1 MTIGVFDSGVG
12 GLWILKQLMAIIPGN
27 NYIYVGDQ
35 VHIPYGSRSMEEIRD
50 FSEGITKFLIK
61 KGCKL
66 IVVACNTASAASLK
80 YLREKFPGILF
91 VGMEP
96 AIKPAVQ
103 ISHTGKVGV
112 LATPATLQ
120 GRFYLSLVEKFG
132 GQAEIFENTCDG
144 LVEEIEKGNFNSKK
158 ISKILDKA
166 ISPML
171 DNNIDTIVLGC
182 THYPFATEIIRGIV
196 GTRVTVIDPAPA
208 IAKRT
213 KELLRDNSL
222 LEMSKTNGNL
232 EVYTSGDLIKLKD
245 FLDNM
250 FTRSIKLRSIKWGN
264 NLNLNEI
271 N

>member
-12 GLWILKQLMAIIPGN
+12 GLWILKQLMDVIPDN

-35 VHIPYGSRSMEEIRD
+35 IHIPYGSRTMEEIRN
-50 FSEGITKFLIK
+50 FSEGITNFLIK

-80 YLREKFPGILF
+80 YLREKFPEILF

-96 AIKPAVQ
+96 AVKPAVQ

-132 GQAEIFENTCDG
+132 GQAELFENTCDG
-144 LVEEIEKGNFNSKK
+144 LVEEIEKGDFNSKK

-166 ISPML
+166 ITPML

-182 THYPFATEIIRGIV
+182 THYPFTTEIIKGIV
-196 GTRVTVIDPAPA
+196 GSHVSVIDPAPA
-208 IAKRT
+208 IARRT
-213 KELLRDNSL
+213 EELLKENSL
-222 LEMSKTNGNL
+222 LKKSKVKGNL
-232 EVYTSGDLIKLKD
+232 EVYTTGDLIKLKD
-245 FLDNM
+245 FLDDM
-250 FTRSIKLRSIKWGN
+250 FTRNIKLKSIKWGN